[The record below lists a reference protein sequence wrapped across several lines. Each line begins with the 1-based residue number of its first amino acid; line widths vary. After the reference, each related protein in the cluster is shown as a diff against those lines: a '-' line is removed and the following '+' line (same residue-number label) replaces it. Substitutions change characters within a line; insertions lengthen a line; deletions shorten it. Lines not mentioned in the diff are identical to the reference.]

1 MELYEK
7 HVILFGL
14 KNLVPIA
21 VVMDAYNRTRKPI
34 IVVHRL
40 IISFLVSII
49 MFKCVFSFQYDEDS
63 CHMDKLRSSRVSY
76 CADI

>member
-21 VVMDAYNRTRKPI
+21 VVIDAYNRTRKPVL
-34 IVVHRL
+34 VVRCFGKH
-40 IISFLVSII
+40 
-49 MFKCVFSFQYDEDS
+49 MFKFILFFIPV
-63 CHMDKLRSSRVSY
+63 
-76 CADI
+76 